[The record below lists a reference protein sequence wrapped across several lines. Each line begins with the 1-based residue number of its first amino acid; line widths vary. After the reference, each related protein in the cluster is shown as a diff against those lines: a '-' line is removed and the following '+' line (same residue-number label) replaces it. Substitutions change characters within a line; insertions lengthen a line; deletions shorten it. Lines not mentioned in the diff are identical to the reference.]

1 MQALIINRGGSNER
15 KLLIIAASLSGVIVL
30 NMAAF
35 DDAPQFAMIV
45 RNSLEAYMLRIA
57 KFIFAIS
64 LGCAFAAT
72 TFAQTS
78 EQTTTARDRQSVNI
92 TVYNS
97 NLGLVR
103 ETRRLTLP
111 DGRIALRFADVTA
124 QIRPE
129 TVHLASLTA
138 PSALRILE
146 QNYQYDLLN
155 PAKLLD
161 KFVGREITLV
171 LRHYQN
177 NTESFDPVQA
187 TLLSNNGGQVWR
199 INGQI
204 VINPTNISEM
214 RFPDLPKNLVATPT
228 LVWDVENRETAAQ
241 TIEAS
246 YLTAGMNWRADYVL
260 LVNADDTKGD
270 LQGWVTLT
278 NTSGASFDDAR
289 LQLVAGDVNRVSPD
303 RNYAVAGAMMRKEAV
318 DEAQFQEQGFFE
330 YHMYTLQ
337 RPTTIRDNETKQV
350 SLLEATGFDVKKE
363 FVLSGQRY
371 YYANY
376 NNPGQAIKEKV
387 GVFVQFRNA
396 QTNKLGMPLPAGTI
410 RLYKKD
416 DKGNQQFI
424 GEDRIDH
431 TPKDEDVRVK
441 VGDAFDIVAERKQT
455 DYKVIASGH
464 VYEYA
469 YEIKIR
475 NHKDSPV
482 TIVVNEPIGG
492 DWEMIS
498 STFEA
503 KKTAAFA
510 AQFNVPVA
518 KDGEATLSY
527 RVRVRY

>member
-1 MQALIINRGGSNER
+1 MQRFH
-15 KLLIIAASLSGVIVL
+15 KLLLALLLLAAGTT
-30 NMAAF
+30 AAW
-35 DDAPQFAMIV
+35 
-45 RNSLEAYMLRIA
+45 
-57 KFIFAIS
+57 
-64 LGCAFAAT
+64 
-72 TFAQTS
+72 AQTT
-78 EQTTTARDRQSVNI
+78 EQTTTAADRQSVNI

-111 DGRIALRFADVTA
+111 SGRIALRFADVTA

-129 TVHLASLTA
+129 TVHLASLLS

-155 PAKLLD
+155 PGKLLD
-161 KFVGREITLV
+161 KFVGKQITLV
-171 LRHYQN
+171 MRRYQN
-177 NTESFDPVQA
+177 NSEIFEPVQA
-187 TLLSNNGGQVWR
+187 TLLSNNAGQVWR

-204 VINPTNISEM
+204 VINPTNIVEM
-214 RFPDLPKNLVATPT
+214 RFPDVPKNLVATPT
-228 LVWDVENRETAAQ
+228 LVWDIENRSAGTQ
-241 TIEAS
+241 TLEAS
-246 YLTAGMNWRADYVL
+246 YLTNGMNWRADYVL
-260 LVNADDTKGD
+260 VVNADDTKGD
-270 LQGWVTLT
+270 IQGWVTLM
-278 NTSGASFDDAR
+278 NSSGATFEDAR
-289 LQLVAGDVNRVSPD
+289 LQLVAGDVNRVSQERD
-303 RNYAVAGAMMRKEAV
+303 YALAGAMSKREVAS
-318 DEAQFQEQGFFE
+318 ESQFQEQGFFE
-330 YHMYTLQ
+330 YHLYTLQ

-350 SLLEATGFDVKKE
+350 SLLEAADFDVKKE
-363 FVLSGQRY
+363 FVVNGQRY
-371 YYANY
+371 YYQSY

-416 DKGNQQFI
+416 TNGNQQFI

-455 DYKVIASGH
+455 DYKVIARN

-475 NHKDSPV
+475 NHKDTAV
-482 TIVVNEPIGG
+482 NIIVNEPIGG

-510 AQFNVPVA
+510 AQFTVPVA
-518 KDGEATLSY
+518 KDGEATQSY

>member
-1 MQALIINRGGSNER
+1 MS
-15 KLLIIAASLSGVIVL
+15 
-30 NMAAF
+30 
-35 DDAPQFAMIV
+35 
-45 RNSLEAYMLRIA
+45 RIF
-57 KFIFAIS
+57 KFLFAIALCS
-64 LGCAFAAT
+64 AGLNGT
-72 TFAQTS
+72 NAQTS
-78 EQTTTARDRQSVNI
+78 EKTTTARDRQSVNI

-111 DGRIALRFADVTA
+111 QGQVALRFADVTA

-129 TVHLASLTA
+129 TVHLSSLTTPA
-138 PSALRILE
+138 SLRILE

-161 KFVGREITLV
+161 KFVGKEITLV

-177 NTESFDPVQA
+177 NTETFEPVQA

-204 VINPTNISEM
+204 VINPANITEM

-228 LVWDVENRETAAQ
+228 LVWDLDNRESAAQ
-241 TIEAS
+241 NIEAS
-246 YLTAGMNWRADYVL
+246 YLTGGMNWRADYVL

-278 NTSGASFDDAR
+278 NSSGAGFENAR
-289 LQLVAGDVNRVSPD
+289 LQLVAGDVNRVSEE
-303 RNYAVAGAMMRKEAV
+303 RTAALAGAMRKSAMDSES
-318 DEAQFQEQGFFE
+318 QFQEQGFFE

-337 RPTTIRDNETKQV
+337 RPTTVRDNETKQV
-350 SLLEATGFDVKKE
+350 SLLEAAGFEVKKE
-363 FVLSGQRY
+363 FVLNGQRY
-371 YYANY
+371 YYTGY

-387 GVFVQFRNA
+387 GVFIQFRNA
-396 QTNKLGMPLPAGTI
+396 QTNKQGLPLPAGTI

-482 TIVVNEPIGG
+482 TVVVNEPIGG
-492 DWEMIS
+492 DWEMVA

-503 KKTAAFA
+503 KKTSACE

-518 KDGEATLSY
+518 KVGEATVSY

>member
-1 MQALIINRGGSNER
+1 MSHLTR
-15 KLLIIAASLSGVIVL
+15 
-30 NMAAF
+30 F
-35 DDAPQFAMIV
+35 FFAVTIC
-45 RNSLEAYMLRIA
+45 L
-57 KFIFAIS
+57 
-64 LGCAFAAT
+64 AAT
-72 TFAQTS
+72 ITAAAQS
-78 EQTTTARDRQSVNI
+78 PAQVTTARDRQSVNI

-111 DGRIALRFADVTA
+111 PGRIALRFADVTA

-138 PSALRILE
+138 PSSLRILE

-155 PAKLLD
+155 PGKLLD

-171 LRHYQN
+171 LRRLQN
-177 NTESFDPVQA
+177 NTESFEPVQA

-204 VINPTNISEM
+204 VINPSNISEM

-228 LVWDVENRETAAQ
+228 LVWDVDNRESAAQ
-241 TIEAS
+241 TVEAS
-246 YLTAGMNWRADYVL
+246 YLTSGMNWRADYVL
-260 LVNADDTKGD
+260 VVDARDARGD

-278 NTSGASFDDAR
+278 NGSGATFEDAR
-289 LQLVAGDVNRVSPD
+289 LQLVAGDVNRVSD
-303 RNYAVAGAMMRKEAV
+303 QRTYDMAGAMARKSMET
-318 DEAQFQEQGFFE
+318 ESQFQEQGFFE
-330 YHMYTLQ
+330 YHLYTLQ
-337 RPTTIRDNETKQV
+337 RPTTIHDNETKQV
-350 SLLEATGFDVKKE
+350 SLLEAAGFDVKKE

-371 YYANY
+371 YYTNY
-376 NNPGQAIKEKV
+376 NNPGQPIKEKV
-387 GVFVQFRNA
+387 GVYMQFRNS
-396 QTNKLGMPLPAGTI
+396 QQNKLGMPLPAGTV

-416 DKGNQQFI
+416 DQGNQQFI
-424 GEDRIDH
+424 GEDKIDH

-455 DYKVIASGH
+455 DYKVIARN

-475 NHKDSPV
+475 NHKDGPV

>member
-1 MQALIINRGGSNER
+1 MVMIGLCCAGF
-15 KLLIIAASLSGVIVL
+15 ASVPG
-30 NMAAF
+30 
-35 DDAPQFAMIV
+35 
-45 RNSLEAYMLRIA
+45 
-57 KFIFAIS
+57 
-64 LGCAFAAT
+64 
-72 TFAQTS
+72 QTS

-97 NLGLVR
+97 SLGLVR

-111 DGRIALRFADVTA
+111 DGRIALRFSDVTS

-161 KFVGREITLV
+161 KFVGKEITLV

-177 NTESFDPVQA
+177 NTESFEPVQA

-204 VINPTNISEM
+204 VINPSNIAEM

-228 LVWDVENRETAAQ
+228 LVWDVENGTAGVQ
-241 TIEAS
+241 MVEAS
-246 YLTAGMNWRADYVL
+246 YLTGGMNWRADYVL

-278 NTSGASFDDAR
+278 NQSGATFEDAR
-289 LQLVAGDVNRVSPD
+289 LQLVAGDVNRVSSD
-303 RNYAVAGAMMRKEAV
+303 REFALAGAMAKRADMNES
-318 DEAQFQEQGFFE
+318 QFQEQGFFE
-330 YHMYTLQ
+330 YHLYTLQ
-337 RPTTIRDNETKQV
+337 RPSTIRDNETKQV
-350 SLLEATGFDVKKE
+350 SLLEAAGFNVQKE
-363 FVLSGQRY
+363 FVLNGQHY
-371 YYANY
+371 YYAGY
-376 NNPGQAIKEKV
+376 NSPGQPIKEKV
-387 GVFVQFRNA
+387 GVYVQFRNS
-396 QTNKLGMPLPAGTI
+396 QQNKLGMPLPAGTI

-441 VGDAFDIVAERKQT
+441 VGDAFDIVAERKQM
-455 DYKVIASGH
+455 DYKVIARN

-475 NHKDSPV
+475 NHKDSAINV
-482 TIVVNEPIGG
+482 VVNEPIGG

-498 STFEA
+498 ATFEA

-518 KDGEATLSY
+518 RDGEATLAY

>member
-1 MQALIINRGGSNER
+1 MFRLNRFLAATLICG
-15 KLLIIAASLSGVIVL
+15 
-30 NMAAF
+30 
-35 DDAPQFAMIV
+35 
-45 RNSLEAYMLRIA
+45 
-57 KFIFAIS
+57 
-64 LGCAFAAT
+64 AFAAVSL
-72 TFAQTS
+72 AQTS
-78 EQTTTARDRQSVNI
+78 QQTTTSRDRQSVNI

-111 DGRIALRFADVTA
+111 AGRIALRFADVTA

-129 TVHLASLTA
+129 TVHLASLTS
-138 PSALRILE
+138 PSSLRILE

-171 LRHYQN
+171 LRRYQN
-177 NTESFDPVQA
+177 NTESFEPVQA

-204 VINPTNISEM
+204 VINPSNIAEM

-228 LVWDVENRETAAQ
+228 LVWDVENNEASAQ
-241 TIEAS
+241 TVEAS

-260 LVNADDTKGD
+260 VVNADDTKGD

-278 NTSGASFDDAR
+278 NGSGATFEDAR
-289 LQLVAGDVNRVSPD
+289 LQLVAGDVNRVSDQD
-303 RNYAVAGAMMRKEAV
+303 RNYAVATAMARKAAV

-330 YHMYTLQ
+330 YHLYTLQ
-337 RPTTIRDNETKQV
+337 RPATIRDNETKQV
-350 SLLEATGFDVKKE
+350 SLLEAAGFDVRKE
-363 FVLSGQRY
+363 FVLNGQRY
-371 YYANY
+371 YYTGY
-376 NNPGQAIKEKV
+376 NNPGQPIKEKV
-387 GVFVQFRNA
+387 GVFIQFRNL
-396 QTNKLGMPLPAGTI
+396 QSNKLGMPLPAGTI

-455 DYKVIASGH
+455 DYKVLSSGH
-464 VYEYA
+464 LYEYA

-475 NHKDSPV
+475 NHKDAPV
-482 TIVVNEPIGG
+482 TVVVNEPIGG
-492 DWEMIS
+492 DWEMVA

>member
-1 MQALIINRGGSNER
+1 MSRIN
-15 KLLIIAASLSGVIVL
+15 KLLFAVVL
-30 NMAAF
+30 CCTG
-35 DDAPQFAMIV
+35 IT
-45 RNSLEAYMLRIA
+45 
-57 KFIFAIS
+57 
-64 LGCAFAAT
+64 AT
-72 TFAQTS
+72 VAQTS

-111 DGRIALRFADVTA
+111 QGQIALRFADVTA

-138 PSALRILE
+138 PASLKILE

-155 PAKLLD
+155 PGKLLD
-161 KFVGREITLV
+161 KFVGKEITLV
-171 LRHYQN
+171 MRRYQN
-177 NTESFDPVQA
+177 NTETFEPVQA

-204 VINPTNISEM
+204 VINPANITEM

-228 LVWDVENRETAAQ
+228 LVWDLENRESGSQ
-241 TIEAS
+241 MVEAS

-278 NTSGASFDDAR
+278 NASGATFEDAR
-289 LQLVAGDVNRVSPD
+289 LQLVAGDVNRVSD
-303 RNYAVAGAMMRKEAV
+303 ERTYALAGAMSRKSADSES
-318 DEAQFQEQGFFE
+318 QFQEQGFFE

-337 RPTTIRDNETKQV
+337 RPTSIRDNETKQV
-350 SLLEATGFDVKKE
+350 SLLEAAGFEVKKE
-363 FVLSGQRY
+363 FVLNGQHY
-371 YYANY
+371 YYAGY
-376 NNPGQAIKEKV
+376 NSPGQPIKEKV
-387 GVFVQFRNA
+387 GVYVQFRNS
-396 QTNKLGMPLPAGTI
+396 QQNKLGMPLPAGTI

-424 GEDRIDH
+424 GEDKIDH

-455 DYKVIASGH
+455 DYKVIARN

-475 NHKDSPV
+475 NHKDGPV
-482 TIVVNEPIGG
+482 TVVVNEPIGG
-492 DWEMIS
+492 DWEMLS

-518 KDGEATLSY
+518 KDGESVLSY

>member
-1 MQALIINRGGSNER
+1 MSRLTG
-15 KLLIIAASLSGVIVL
+15 
-30 NMAAF
+30 F
-35 DDAPQFAMIV
+35 FFAVTMC
-45 RNSLEAYMLRIA
+45 L
-57 KFIFAIS
+57 
-64 LGCAFAAT
+64 AAT
-72 TFAQTS
+72 VTAIAQS
-78 EQTTTARDRQSVNI
+78 SDQSTTARDRQSVNI

-111 DGRIALRFADVTA
+111 SGRIALRFADVTA

-138 PSALRILE
+138 PTSLRILE

-171 LRHYQN
+171 LRRYQN
-177 NTESFDPVQA
+177 NTESFEPVQA

-204 VINPTNISEM
+204 VINPSNIAEM
-214 RFPDLPKNLVATPT
+214 RFPDLPRNLVATPT
-228 LVWDVENRETAAQ
+228 LVWDLDNRESAAQ
-241 TIEAS
+241 TVEAS

-260 LVNADDTKGD
+260 LVDAADAKGD

-278 NTSGASFDDAR
+278 NGSGATFEDAR
-289 LQLVAGDVNRVSPD
+289 LQLVAGDVNRVSEE
-303 RNYAVAGAMMRKEAV
+303 RNNGLAGAMLRKEV
-318 DEAQFQEQGFFE
+318 DSVSQFQEQGFFE
-330 YHMYTLQ
+330 YHLYTLQ

-350 SLLEATGFDVKKE
+350 SLLEAAGFDVKKE
-363 FVLSGQRY
+363 FVLNGQHY
-371 YYANY
+371 YYTNY
-376 NNPGQAIKEKV
+376 NNPGQPIKEKV
-387 GVFVQFRNA
+387 GVYIQFRNS
-396 QTNKLGMPLPAGTI
+396 QQNKLGMPLPAGTV

-455 DYKVIASGH
+455 DYKVIARN

-475 NHKDSPV
+475 NHKDGPV

-518 KDGEATLSY
+518 KDGEATLLY